1 MPMAMRTEMRT
12 ETWMIPEDRR
22 PEERQPEDRRPEE
35 RSPEGR
41 RPEDRRPEDRRS
53 ELSGPLNQCTAVAL
67 LPPPEHV
74 VRRAVPG
81 EPPEAGY
88 VLCELAERHTGEHA
102 ALLWDVD
109 ASREG
114 VWVRWHGSGER
125 ARLAGLA
132 WCTATDAR
140 SGDACGLFTGH
151 PSAHDFDVVD
161 PTLVETD
168 AHLDGHPDPAGGP

>member
-1 MPMAMRTEMRT
+1 MSTAMWTGMRT
-12 ETWMIPEDRR
+12 ETWMSPEDGR
-22 PEERQPEDRRPEE
+22 PE
-35 RSPEGR
+35 G
-41 RPEDRRPEDRRS
+41 
-53 ELSGPLNQCTAVAL
+53 SGPMSQCTAVAL

-74 VRRAVPG
+74 VRYAVPG

-88 VLCELAERHTGEHA
+88 VLCELAEHHTGEHA

-114 VWVRWHGSGER
+114 VWVRWHGSGGCSSGGGSGER

-132 WCTATDAR
+132 WCAAVDAR
-140 SGDACGLFTGH
+140 SGDACGLFAGH

-161 PTLVETD
+161 PTLVEMD
-168 AHLDGHPDPAGGP
+168 AHLDGHPDPADGP